1 MKAKEYLSQIP
12 NIHTKIQNKKERVER
27 LRCIL
32 ESPGVQSLTD
42 DRVQTSI
49 SNDKMERMIAEKAR
63 LEDELQSL
71 MYEEAVLIIRI
82 GKQID
87 QLEVAEYARV
97 LHLRYEEGMKWR
109 KIAEIMHYNYDYVK
123 RDLHG
128 NALEAFRIKYLEKLD
143 SM

>member
-32 ESPGVQSLTD
+32 ESPGVQSLSD

-87 QLEVAEYARV
+87 GMEKTEHSRL
-97 LHLRYEEGMKWR
+97 LHLRYEEFNSLSDV
-109 KIAEIMHYNYDYVK
+109 AEIMGYEYGYMRK
-123 RDLHG
+123 MHG
-128 NALEAFRIKYLEKLD
+128 AALYAFEQKYLLK
-143 SM
+143 

>member
-32 ESPGVQSLTD
+32 ESPGVQSLSD

-49 SNDKMERMIAEKAR
+49 STDKMERMIAEKAR

-87 QLEVAEYARV
+87 EMENPTYSRI
-97 LHLRYEEGMKWR
+97 LHLRYEENMQFIDISRMIGQTHK
-109 KIAEIMHYNYDYVK
+109 YTCN
-123 RDLHG
+123 LHG
-128 NALEAFRIKYLEKLD
+128 KALDDFSKMYLEQRR
-143 SM
+143 

>member
-32 ESPGVQSLTD
+32 ESPGVQSLSD

-87 QLEVAEYARV
+87 EMENPTYSRI
-97 LHLRYEEGMKWR
+97 LHLRYEQNMSLWNVSQTIR
-109 KIAEIMHYNYDYVK
+109 YSYDYV
-123 RDLHG
+123 RELHG
-128 NALEAFRIKYLEKLD
+128 KALILFQQKYLI
-143 SM
+143 

>member
-1 MKAKEYLSQIP
+1 MKAKEYLSQIS

-49 SNDKMERMIAEKAR
+49 STDKMERMIAEKAR

-71 MYEEAVLIIRI
+71 MYEEGVLIIRI

-87 QLEVAEYARV
+87 EMENPTYSRI
-97 LHLRYEEGMKWR
+97 LHLRYEENMQFID
-109 KIAEIMHYNYDYVK
+109 IARMIGQTHKYTCN
-123 RDLHG
+123 LHG
-128 NALEAFRIKYLEKLD
+128 KALDDFSKMYL
-143 SM
+143 

>member
-82 GKQID
+82 GEQID
-87 QLEVAEYARV
+87 EMENPTYSRI
-97 LHLRYEEGMKWR
+97 LHLRYEQNMSLWNVSQTIR
-109 KIAEIMHYNYDYVK
+109 YSYDYV
-123 RDLHG
+123 RELHG
-128 NALEAFRIKYLEKLD
+128 KALILFQQKYLI
-143 SM
+143 

>member
-1 MKAKEYLSQIP
+1 MKAKEYLSQIS

-49 SNDKMERMIAEKAR
+49 STDKMERMIAEKAR

-71 MYEEAVLIIRI
+71 MYEEGVLIIRI

-87 QLEVAEYARV
+87 EMENPTYSRI
-97 LHLRYEEGMKWR
+97 LHLRYEENMQFID
-109 KIAEIMHYNYDYVK
+109 IARMIGQTHKYTCN
-123 RDLHG
+123 LHG
-128 NALEAFRIKYLEKLD
+128 KALDYFSKMYL
-143 SM
+143 